1 MRKDRDASLMEGHH
15 TTAGASAE
23 VLDRPVA
30 ECAADSERQFVRRRQ
45 SRASEALHGSWAL
58 PNRDSLPP
66 TVGSAPGPLRRP
78 WARRRIG
85 PHGRS
90 QASPSA
96 ASNWWRIWFS
106 SCVDGP
112 VSITGGDSVERPK
125 GRSRSSTRRFQSK
138 HNAHFNGRARLAAS
152 DSLPAESVTRRIM
165 DRPDQR
171 NLTTD
176 EEATV
181 LKRWRQSE

>member
-1 MRKDRDASLMEGHH
+1 MEGHH

-78 WARRRIG
+78 WSDRRG
-85 PHGRS
+85 AGS
-90 QASPSA
+90 ANASREISPIHILVSP
-96 ASNWWRIWFS
+96 IWP
-106 SCVDGP
+106 CHIEIP
-112 VSITGGDSVERPK
+112 VR
-125 GRSRSSTRRFQSK
+125 
-138 HNAHFNGRARLAAS
+138 
-152 DSLPAESVTRRIM
+152 
-165 DRPDQR
+165 
-171 NLTTD
+171 
-176 EEATV
+176 
-181 LKRWRQSE
+181 